1 MKKISVVVPLYNE
14 LESLEELYLK
24 ITEALAQV
32 EADFE
37 IVFVD
42 DGSTDGSF
50 AALTRLRDRDCR
62 VKVIRFLANSGKAAA
77 LQAGFDSASGDYII
91 TMDADLQDDPAE
103 IPALIS
109 ALEGGLD
116 LVSGWKKDRHD
127 PLSKTVP
134 SKFYNMVVRYFSR
147 LRLHD
152 FNCGLKAYR
161 REVVKSFRVYGELH
175 RYIPVL
181 AKFNGF
187 RVGEIPVCHH
197 PRKYGSSKYGVK
209 RFIAGFLDLLTVIL
223 LTRYTSK
230 PLHFFGSVGLVFCF
244 IGGLINL
251 YIVGLFIKSGFHNIQ
266 GRQPL
271 LVGGVFLFLLG
282 VQFISTGLLAEL
294 ITHSR
299 MEKQS
304 TYRID
309 PESKMP
315 EQRVHHRDT
324 ENTEKDRGK
333 R

>member
-1 MKKISVVVPLYNE
+1 MKKISVVIPLYNE
-14 LESLEELYLK
+14 RESLEELHGR
-24 ITEALAQV
+24 IGASLASMEV
-32 EADFE
+32 DYE
-37 IVFVD
+37 IIFVD

-50 AALTRLRDRDCR
+50 EVLSRLRNQDSR

-77 LQAGFDSASGDYII
+77 LQAGFDDATGDAIV

-103 IPALIS
+103 IPALIA
-109 ALEGGLD
+109 ALEGGSD
-116 LVSGWKKDRHD
+116 LVSGWKKDRRD

-134 SKFYNMVVRYFSR
+134 SKFYNMVVRYFSG

-161 REVVKSFRVYGELH
+161 REVVKSFRIYGELH

-197 PRKYGSSKYGVK
+197 PRKYGASKYGMK
-209 RFIAGFLDLLTVIL
+209 RFISGFLDLLTVIL
-223 LTRYTSK
+223 LTRYTAK

-299 MEKQS
+299 MEKQK

-309 PESKMP
+309 PASGP
-315 EQRVHHRDT
+315 
-324 ENTEKDRGK
+324 
-333 R
+333 

>member
-1 MKKISVVVPLYNE
+1 MKKISLVIPLFNE
-14 LESLEELYLK
+14 RESIEELHGG
-24 ITEALAQV
+24 IVSSLADMNA
-32 EADFE
+32 EYE
-37 IVFVD
+37 IIFVD

-50 AALTRLRDRDCR
+50 DILSRLRGHDSR
-62 VKVIRFLANSGKAAA
+62 VKIIRFLANSGKAAA
-77 LQAGFDSASGDYII
+77 LQAGFDAASGDYII

-103 IPALIS
+103 IPALIAS
-109 ALEGGLD
+109 LEGGFD

-127 PLSKTVP
+127 PLSKKVP
-134 SKFYNMVVRYFSR
+134 SKFFNMVVRYFSG

-161 REVVKSFRVYGELH
+161 REVIESFRIYGELH

-187 RVGEIPVCHH
+187 RVGEVPVCHH
-197 PRKYGSSKYGVK
+197 PRKYGSSKYGIK

-223 LTRYTSK
+223 LTRYTAK
-230 PLHFFGSVGLVFCF
+230 PLHFFGSLGLVFCF
-244 IGGLINL
+244 LGGLINL
-251 YIVGLFIKSGFHNIQ
+251 YIVVLFIKSGFHNIQ

-299 MEKQS
+299 MEKQK

-309 PESKMP
+309 TSSFDN
-315 EQRVHHRDT
+315 RT
-324 ENTEKDRGK
+324 I
-333 R
+333 

>member
-1 MKKISVVVPLYNE
+1 MKKISVVIPLYNE
-14 LESLEELYLK
+14 HESLEELYGR
-24 ITEALAQV
+24 ISASLAPMQ
-32 EADFE
+32 EDYE

-50 AALTRLRDRDCR
+50 EVLSRLRNEDSR

-77 LQAGFDSASGDYII
+77 LQAGFDASSGDYII

-103 IPALIS
+103 IPALIA

-116 LVSGWKKDRHD
+116 LVSGWKKDRRD
-127 PLSKTVP
+127 PLSKRAP
-134 SKFYNMVVRYFSR
+134 SKFFNMVVRYFSR
-147 LRLHD
+147 LKLHD

-161 REVVKSFRVYGELH
+161 REVVQSFRVYGELH

-197 PRKYGSSKYGVK
+197 PRKYGSSKYGMK

-244 IGGLINL
+244 IGGIINL
-251 YIVGLFIKSGFHNIQ
+251 YIVWLFGKSGFHNIQ

-309 PESKMP
+309 PASGP
-315 EQRVHHRDT
+315 
-324 ENTEKDRGK
+324 
-333 R
+333 

>member
-1 MKKISVVVPLYNE
+1 MKKISVVIPLYNE
-14 LESLEELYLK
+14 RESLEELHGE
-24 ITEALAQV
+24 IVASLAPMQ
-32 EADFE
+32 EDYE

-50 AALTRLRDRDCR
+50 EILSRLRNQDSR

-77 LQAGFDSASGDYII
+77 LQAGFDAAEGEFII
-91 TMDADLQDDPAE
+91 TMDADLQDDPSE
-103 IPALIS
+103 FPALIA
-109 ALEGGLD
+109 ALNGGLD
-116 LVSGWKKDRHD
+116 LVSGWKKDRCD
-127 PLSKTVP
+127 PLSKTAP
-134 SKFYNMVVRYFSR
+134 SKFYNMVVRYFSK
-147 LRLHD
+147 LKLHD

-161 REVVKSFRVYGELH
+161 REVVQSFRVYGELH

-197 PRKYGSSKYGVK
+197 PRKYGSSKYGMK

-244 IGGLINL
+244 IGGIINL
-251 YIVGLFIKSGFHNIQ
+251 YIVVLFVKSGFLNIQ

-309 PESKMP
+309 PASGP
-315 EQRVHHRDT
+315 
-324 ENTEKDRGK
+324 
-333 R
+333 

>member
-1 MKKISVVVPLYNE
+1 MKKISVVIPLYNE
-14 LESLEELYLK
+14 HESLEELYGR
-24 ITEALAQV
+24 ISASLAPMQ
-32 EADFE
+32 EDYE

-50 AALTRLRDRDCR
+50 EVLSRLRNQDSR

-77 LQAGFDSASGDYII
+77 LQAGFDAVDGDAVI

-103 IPALIS
+103 IPALIA

-116 LVSGWKKDRHD
+116 LVSGWKKDRRD
-127 PLSKTVP
+127 PLSKTAP
-134 SKFYNMVVRYFSR
+134 SKFFNMVIRYFSR
-147 LRLHD
+147 LKLHD

-161 REVVKSFRVYGELH
+161 REVVQSFRVYGELH

-197 PRKYGSSKYGVK
+197 PRKYGSSKYGMK

-230 PLHFFGSVGLVFCF
+230 PLHLFGSVGLAFCF
-244 IGGLINL
+244 IGGIINL
-251 YIVGLFIKSGFHNIQ
+251 YIVGLFVKSEFQNIQ

-309 PESKMP
+309 PESKMSEP
-315 EQRVHHRDT
+315 
-324 ENTEKDRGK
+324 
-333 R
+333 